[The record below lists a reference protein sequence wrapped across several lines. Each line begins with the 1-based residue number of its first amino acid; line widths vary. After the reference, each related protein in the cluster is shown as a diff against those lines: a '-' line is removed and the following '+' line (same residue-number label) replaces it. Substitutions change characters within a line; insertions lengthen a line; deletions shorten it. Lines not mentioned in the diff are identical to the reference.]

1 VKRVLRRAAAV
12 LVALATLLAV
22 YGLAIE
28 PRLIDERHYN
38 AEIANL
44 PPGWQGER
52 MAVFSDL
59 QVGMWWANTG
69 TVRRVVER
77 IVEARPAAALVVG
90 DFLYGSSPDPPA
102 QIETVL
108 ELLTP
113 LVEAGVPIYA
123 VFGNHDHAT
132 GAADEL
138 AVALE
143 DHGITVLR
151 NESVT
156 LPPPGGTGT
165 EPGVTG
171 TDRDALHLVGIGPEV
186 AGHARAAEALADVPE
201 GAARIVLAHNPIT
214 FRDLPAGSAPLTVAG
229 HTHCGQFALP
239 FTPSWS
245 WLAGRYEQP
254 VVVDGWSPPDY
265 GEPGNSL
272 FVTCGIGMSTLP
284 ARVNAMPQLVFFELA
299 APRSD
304 PSA

>member
-1 VKRVLRRAAAV
+1 MKRVLRRAAAV

-22 YGLAIE
+22 YGVGIE
-28 PRLIDERHYN
+28 PRLIDERHYGV
-38 AEIANL
+38 AIPNL
-44 PPGWQGER
+44 APGWEGER
-52 MAVFSDL
+52 VAVFSDL

-77 IVEARPAAALVVG
+77 TVAAQPAAALVVG

-108 ELLTP
+108 ELLDP
-113 LVEAGVPIYA
+113 LVAAGVPTYA
-123 VFGNHDHAT
+123 VLGNHDYAT

-138 AVALE
+138 ATALE
-143 DHGITVLR
+143 DHGITILR
-151 NESVT
+151 NESVA
-156 LPPPGGTGT
+156 LASPGETGT
-165 EPGVTG
+165 EPGTTG

-186 AGHARAAEALADVPE
+186 VGHARAAEALGGVPE
-201 GAARIVLAHNPIT
+201 TAARIVLMHNPIT
-214 FRDLPAGSAPLTVAG
+214 FRDLPAGSAPLAVAG
-229 HTHCGQFALP
+229 HTHCGQIALP

-245 WLAGRYEQP
+245 WLGIRYEQP
-254 VVVDGWSPPDY
+254 VVVDGWSPPGY

-284 ARVNAMPQLVFFELA
+284 ARVSAMPQLVFFELE

-304 PSA
+304 PPA